1 MRSTLS
7 VAATV
12 FCLALASCAS
22 EPAQMYAGPAL
33 PDSQTA
39 LIGAPRAPNDRTA
52 ARIRILSVDDARGGR
67 IPVSSR
73 IFRVSPRGVCLEARA
88 TTSTLDSMESELCF
102 NAYAGGQYEV
112 RALVSGA
119 STGLSTALPDFD
131 DLPELENAH
140 SGPFFVSRLFVLDM
154 TTREIVA
161 SASP

>member
-1 MRSTLS
+1 MRSTLA
-7 VAATV
+7 VAAAV

-22 EPAQMYAGPAL
+22 EPLQIYSGPAL
-33 PDSQTA
+33 PDGQTA

-52 ARIRILSVDDARGGR
+52 ARIRILSVDDARGGS

-73 IFRVSPRGVCLEARA
+73 NFRVAPRGVCLVARA

-102 NAYAGGQYEV
+102 NAYAGGHYEV

-119 STGLSTALPDFD
+119 STGLPTALPDLN
-131 DLPELENAH
+131 DLPELDNAH